1 MASFNSVT
9 VVGNLTRDPET
20 RTVGATTITGF
31 GLAMNRKYRKADGT
45 PVDEPIF
52 LDVEA
57 WGKTGDIVAQYV
69 KKGQPLLV
77 RGRLKSDTWND
88 KATGDKRSK
97 IVIVAEEVQMLG
109 GREDAKETAT
119 VNTAPRVPAAAA
131 DDSNDEPPF

>member
-1 MASFNSVT
+1 MASFNST
-9 VVGNLTRDPET
+9 VIAGNLTRDPET
-20 RTVGATTITGF
+20 RTLGTTTVTSF
-31 GLAMNRKYRKADGT
+31 GLAVNRKYRKADGT
-45 PVDEPIF
+45 PVDEATF

-77 RGRLKSDTWND
+77 RGRLKSDVWND